1 MSDSFLHGL
10 LAEQRETEIRQHAA
24 TRLTHRGAATP
35 TTATHRHRLAERL
48 RRVADR
54 LDG

>member
-1 MSDSFLHGL
+1 LHGL
-10 LAEQRETEIRQHAA
+10 EAELRQAEIRQHAA
-24 TRLTHRGAATP
+24 HRLTRRGGPTP
-35 TTATHRHRLAERL
+35 PTATQRHRLAQRL

>member
-1 MSDSFLHGL
+1 MSDILHGL
-10 LAEQRETEIRQHAA
+10 EAELRQTEIRRATAA
-24 TRLTHRGAATP
+24 FARRGRPVPPPAP
-35 TTATHRHRLAERL
+35 SRHRLAERL

>member
-1 MSDSFLHGL
+1 MSETLFGL
-10 LAEQRETEIRQHAA
+10 EARMREVEMRQQSAA
-24 TRLTHRGAATP
+24 PRAGRGHPTP
-35 TTATHRHRLAERL
+35 PTAPSRHRLAERL

>member
-1 MSDSFLHGL
+1 MSDTLHGL
-10 LAEQRETEIRQHAA
+10 ETEVREAQIRRATAA
-24 TRLTHRGAATP
+24 YARRGRPTP
-35 TTATHRHRLAERL
+35 PASPSRHRLAERL

>member
-1 MSDSFLHGL
+1 MSETLYGL
-10 LAEQRETEIRQHAA
+10 ETRMHEVEMRQQTAA
-24 TRLTHRGAATP
+24 RRAGRGHPAPP
-35 TTATHRHRLAERL
+35 TAPSRHRLAERL

>member
-1 MSDSFLHGL
+1 MSETLYGL
-10 LAEQRETEIRQHAA
+10 EARVREVEMRQQAAARHAG
-24 TRLTHRGAATP
+24 RGRPAPPPAP
-35 TTATHRHRLAERL
+35 TWHRLAERL

>member
-1 MSDSFLHGL
+1 MSETLFGL
-10 LAEQRETEIRQHAA
+10 ESRMREVEMRQQTAA
-24 TRLTHRGAATP
+24 RRGRPTP
-35 TTATHRHRLAERL
+35 PASPSRHRLAERL